1 MENRNGHSNLQTSSL
16 TTQPSVIGIQTSAMG
31 MQNNTLQTSL
41 NSNTN
46 LSNTLNLQSSLG
58 LSISTMTN
66 HNSIPQTSIVNSIRG
81 TKIDD
86 LPHNLVLHRGMPVN
100 DVDTLYR
107 PQQSMH
113 LRNGIHDSYRR
124 DADISPPHLN
134 NHDNYRRMQDYE
146 DDDHSVPQRNIIEAR
161 LPDMSDARLAE
172 DPSRIVKPAPLQA
185 RLLSLVDSP
194 DVKDPMRRST
204 LYVIPQ
210 NSDKKIVFIK
220 NEPPE
225 AVQVSAV

>member
-1 MENRNGHSNLQTSSL
+1 
-16 TTQPSVIGIQTSAMG
+16 MG
-31 MQNNTLQTSL
+31 MQNNALQTCL
-41 NSNTN
+41 NTNTN

-58 LSISTMTN
+58 LSISAMSN

-86 LPHNLVLHRGMPVN
+86 LPHNLVLHRSMPVN

-107 PQQSMH
+107 PQQSLH

-124 DADISPPHLN
+124 EADMSPPHMN
-134 NHDNYRRMQDYE
+134 NHDNYNRRMQEYD
-146 DDDHSVPQRNIIEAR
+146 DDDHSVPQQNMVRNIIEAR
-161 LPDMSDARLAE
+161 LPEMSDARLIE
-172 DPSRIVKPAPLQA
+172 DPTRIVKPAPLQA
-185 RLLSLVDSP
+185 RLLSLVDSQ
-194 DVKDPMRRST
+194 DMKDPMRRST

-225 AVQVSAV
+225 AVQVCTV

>member
-1 MENRNGHSNLQTSSL
+1 
-16 TTQPSVIGIQTSAMG
+16 MG
-31 MQNNTLQTSL
+31 MQNNALQTCL
-41 NSNTN
+41 NTNTN

-58 LSISTMTN
+58 LSISAMSN

-86 LPHNLVLHRGMPVN
+86 LPHNLVLHRSMPVN

-107 PQQSMH
+107 PQQSLH

-124 DADISPPHLN
+124 EADMSPPHIN
-134 NHDNYRRMQDYE
+134 NHDNYNRRMQEYD
-146 DDDHSVPQRNIIEAR
+146 DDDHSVPQQNMVRNIIEAR
-161 LPDMSDARLAE
+161 LPEMSDARLIE
-172 DPSRIVKPAPLQA
+172 DPTRIVKPAPLQA
-185 RLLSLVDSP
+185 RLLSLVDSQ
-194 DVKDPMRRST
+194 DMKDPMRRST

-220 NEPPE
+220 NEPHE
-225 AVQVSAV
+225 AVQVCTV